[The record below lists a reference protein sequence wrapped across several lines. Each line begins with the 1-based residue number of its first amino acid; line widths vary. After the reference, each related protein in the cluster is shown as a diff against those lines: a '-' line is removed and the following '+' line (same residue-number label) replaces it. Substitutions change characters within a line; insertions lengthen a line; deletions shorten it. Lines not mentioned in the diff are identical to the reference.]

1 MKLPPA
7 AHIASRG
14 ARVHLRPA
22 LAAMAPTMAQR
33 DWERRA
39 RSKHRAG
46 GSHASPWHHPH
57 ATWLTLIV
65 VAVVLLQGVL
75 YGRVHARSMR
85 IQTADDEI
93 ARRAEAIRS
102 MLVKQEDLREQV
114 ASLREVVVR
123 MDTAVVDT
131 LEKGAAAKRH
141 ANRDQAPTKTET
153 DAGSSVKSLREQQRI
168 LMDRASLANRLAGI
182 APTDA
187 DEAFFDAND
196 AALQEI
202 REERAAYGRR
212 EQMETAGG
220 ALVWSSAVKDAMAT
234 GQKVTWDDEDR
245 VAKRVT
251 GTNPRRAGPEPPNAD
266 DDGTFA
272 SEPKSLFA
280 SYLGRLVYF
289 NSRMGNWTDAVFC
302 VQIRRRGFVPHAVRV
317 QGWRARGQRRH
328 GHLKGLRARAH
339 GRVAAGQ
346 GTRG

>member
-1 MKLPPA
+1 MCEKTFVTNSRLFPEPMKLPPA

-153 DAGSSVKSLREQQRI
+153 
-168 LMDRASLANRLAGI
+168 
-182 APTDA
+182 
-187 DEAFFDAND
+187 
-196 AALQEI
+196 
-202 REERAAYGRR
+202 
-212 EQMETAGG
+212 
-220 ALVWSSAVKDAMAT
+220 
-234 GQKVTWDDEDR
+234 
-245 VAKRVT
+245 
-251 GTNPRRAGPEPPNAD
+251 
-266 DDGTFA
+266 
-272 SEPKSLFA
+272 
-280 SYLGRLVYF
+280 
-289 NSRMGNWTDAVFC
+289 
-302 VQIRRRGFVPHAVRV
+302 
-317 QGWRARGQRRH
+317 
-328 GHLKGLRARAH
+328 
-339 GRVAAGQ
+339 
-346 GTRG
+346 

>member
-1 MKLPPA
+1 MPPA

-22 LAAMAPTMAQR
+22 LVTMAPTMAQR

-57 ATWLTLIV
+57 ATWLTLVV

-93 ARRAEAIRS
+93 ARRAEAIRV

-131 LEKGAAAKRH
+131 LEKGAAAKL
-141 ANRDQAPTKTET
+141 NRDRAPTKTET

-212 EQMETAGG
+212 EQMETAGS
-220 ALVWSSAVKDAMAT
+220 ALVWSNAVKDAMAT
-234 GQKVTWDDEDR
+234 G
-245 VAKRVT
+245 AKPVL
-251 GTNPRRAGPEPPNAD
+251 AYPNAGGD
-266 DDGTFA
+266 YDATRKRWVGDGEEA
-272 SEPKSLFA
+272 NERLFGEWLRSGA
-280 SYLGRLVYF
+280 RGLGGCCRTTPEWIARLVAF
-289 NSRMGNWTDAVFC
+289 RDG
-302 VQIRRRGFVPHAVRV
+302 RR
-317 QGWRARGQRRH
+317 
-328 GHLKGLRARAH
+328 
-339 GRVAAGQ
+339 
-346 GTRG
+346 

>member
-1 MKLPPA
+1 
-7 AHIASRG
+7 
-14 ARVHLRPA
+14 
-22 LAAMAPTMAQR
+22 MAPTMAQR

-131 LEKGAAAKRH
+131 LEKGAAAKRGANH
-141 ANRDQAPTKTET
+141 AEPTKT

-182 APTDA
+182 A
-187 DEAFFDAND
+187 
-196 AALQEI
+196 
-202 REERAAYGRR
+202 
-212 EQMETAGG
+212 
-220 ALVWSSAVKDAMAT
+220 
-234 GQKVTWDDEDR
+234 DR
-245 VAKRVT
+245 
-251 GTNPRRAGPEPPNAD
+251 
-266 DDGTFA
+266 
-272 SEPKSLFA
+272 KS
-280 SYLGRLVYF
+280 V
-289 NSRMGNWTDAVFC
+289 V
-302 VQIRRRGFVPHAVRV
+302 
-317 QGWRARGQRRH
+317 
-328 GHLKGLRARAH
+328 
-339 GRVAAGQ
+339 
-346 GTRG
+346 